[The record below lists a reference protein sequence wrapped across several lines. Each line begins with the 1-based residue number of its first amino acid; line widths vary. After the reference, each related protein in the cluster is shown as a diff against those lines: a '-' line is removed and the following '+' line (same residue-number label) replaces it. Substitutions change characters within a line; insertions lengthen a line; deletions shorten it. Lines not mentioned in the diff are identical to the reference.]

1 MNSKKMEFHEETTIP
16 KARVAV
22 LIGAKGA
29 TRKAIE
35 RKSHTKIK
43 ISADGVVT
51 INGNNALELMT
62 VKNIIEA
69 VGRGFNPELAL
80 ELLKEENA
88 YELINIEDYIG
99 KNKALERIRGVMI
112 GKEGKTRK
120 LIEKLTG
127 VHLSIYGKT
136 VAIIGSAEKVT
147 IAHQAIEM
155 FLTGAKHS
163 TVYRFL
169 ERKTKKTIKPEEAT
183 K

>member
-1 MNSKKMEFHEETTIP
+1 MNSKMEFHEETTIP

-22 LIGAKGA
+22 LIGVKGA

-43 ISADGVVT
+43 ISADGAVT

-88 YELINIEDYIG
+88 YELLNIEDYIG

-136 VAIIGSAEKVT
+136 VAIIGSAEKVA
-147 IAHQAIEM
+147 IAHKAIEM

-169 ERKTKKTIKPEEAT
+169 EHKTKKTIKPEEAA

>member
-1 MNSKKMEFHEETTIP
+1 MNSKMEFHEETTIP
-16 KARVAV
+16 KARVAI
-22 LIGAKGA
+22 LIGTKGA

-51 INGNNALELMT
+51 IDGDNALELMV

-69 VGRGFNPELAL
+69 VGRGFNPALAL

-88 YELINIEDYIG
+88 YELLNIEDYIG
-99 KNKALERIRGVMI
+99 KNKALDRIRGVII
-112 GKEGKTRK
+112 GKEGKARK
-120 LIEKLTG
+120 VIEKLTG

-136 VAIIGSAEKVT
+136 VAIIGKAESVA
-147 IAHQAIEM
+147 IAHHAIEM

-169 ERKTKKTIKPEEAT
+169 ETKTKSKLTEEEYNG
-183 K
+183 